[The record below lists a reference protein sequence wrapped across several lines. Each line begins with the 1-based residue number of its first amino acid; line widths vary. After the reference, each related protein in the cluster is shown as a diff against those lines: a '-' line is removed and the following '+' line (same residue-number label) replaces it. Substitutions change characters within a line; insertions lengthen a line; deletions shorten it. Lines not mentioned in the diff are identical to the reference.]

1 MLHLG
6 GKIPTVT
13 DGVVKLTEPRKC
25 DARAACCVPLE
36 GDENVSVIMNDECRC

>member
-6 GKIPTVT
+6 GNIPTMT

-25 DARAACCVPLE
+25 DARVA
-36 GDENVSVIMNDECRC
+36 